1 MANVEGAAAWPA
13 ELEQRRARLRGLM
26 EQARCDVAVVF
37 GCDAHA
43 EAFRYL
49 TNFAPVLG
57 DSWLLLGAETRC
69 VLTFQWQVDEA
80 RGLSGIERWD
90 GAFDPVPLVLAAL
103 RAGRPRRIGL
113 AGQERMP
120 APAHRALV
128 EGLPDA
134 VFVDLGA
141 ALAELRRKK
150 SALEVARL
158 REAAR
163 ITDAMLDAARRLVGR
178 GCTEAEMAAE
188 LSIIPWRQGARCAF
202 ETTVVSGVDHPVPIR
217 RPTGRAIAAGDSVMV
232 DLGAEVDGYQADA
245 TRTFVVGAP
254 SPAQRRAWDVVLRAY
269 DAALQLARPGVP
281 CRDLH
286 HAAARVIRDAGFEV
300 AHRTGHG
307 IGLATSFEW
316 PSLDVEPAPLVP
328 GMTLCIEPGVYAPGI
343 GNMKLE
349 DDVLITET
357 GCELLTRCDRGLEVV
372 P

>member
-1 MANVEGAAAWPA
+1 MAGAGGWPA
-13 ELEQRRARLRGLM
+13 ELEQRRARVRGLV
-26 EQARCDVAVVF
+26 EQAGCDLAVVF

-69 VLTFQWQVDEA
+69 VLTFQWQIEEA
-80 RGLSGIERWD
+80 RALSGIERWE
-90 GAFDPVPLVLAAL
+90 GAFDPIPLVLAAL

-113 AGQERMP
+113 AGHDRMP

-134 VFVDLGA
+134 EFVDLGA
-141 ALAELRRKK
+141 AFAALRRRK

-158 REAAR
+158 REAAG
-163 ITDAMLDAARRLVGR
+163 ITDAMLDAARRLAGK
-178 GCTEAEMAAE
+178 GGTEAEVAAE
-188 LSIIPWRQGARCAF
+188 VSIIPWRRGARCAF
-202 ETTVVSGVDHPVPIR
+202 ETAVVSGLHHPAPIR
-217 RPTGRAIAAGDSVMV
+217 RPTGRVITAGDSVMV

-245 TRTFVVGAP
+245 TRTFVVGDP
-254 SPAQRRAWDVVLRAY
+254 SPAQRRAWDVVRRAY
-269 DAALQLARPGVP
+269 DAALELARPGVA
-281 CRDLH
+281 CRELH
-286 HAAARVIRDAGFEV
+286 RAAGRVIRDAGFEV

-316 PSLDVEPAPLVP
+316 PSLDVEPAPLEP

-349 DDVLITET
+349 DDLLITAT
-357 GCELLTRCDRGLEVV
+357 GCELLTRSDRGLEVE